1 MNDDHSFRRLGR
13 KDRKGEIKADP
24 DFLKAGPDT
33 ASEGEM
39 PDLSMLTMTEDEV
52 AQLAALPEGLVA
64 RPLKVTPEAQRF
76 PPVAPSLAPQPEAP
90 AEATSPMPSLAQ
102 VPPRRRS
109 GRGYNL
115 LTLLMLLLT
124 AVWCGLVAIIW
135 QDPQTALNPFA
146 PPILYV
152 RITATFLPP
161 TPASA
166 APPTA
171 EPLPYPFQAQPVAY
185 SANENGRGCEW
196 ASIAGTVTAPD
207 GSPLNAYRVR
217 ITSTTV
223 DTTVFSGAAASF
235 GPGGYEFP
243 IGGAPAAERFT
254 VQLLSPEGAPLTAP
268 LTVDTRATC
277 AENVARVDFVE
288 R

>member
-1 MNDDHSFRRLGR
+1 MSDDHSVRRLGR
-13 KDRKGEIKADP
+13 NDRKGEIRADP
-24 DFLKAGPDT
+24 DFLKAGQQTPP
-33 ASEGEM
+33 EGDM

-64 RPLKVTPEAQRF
+64 RPLKVAPEAQRF
-76 PPVAPSLAPQPEAP
+76 PPVAPSMAPQPETP
-90 AEATSPMPSLAQ
+90 PEATSPMPSLAQ
-102 VPPRRRS
+102 VPPRRS
-109 GRGYNL
+109 AGAGYNR

-124 AVWCGLVAIIW
+124 GVWCGLVAIIW

-146 PPILYV
+146 PPVLYV
-152 RITATFLPP
+152 RVTATFLPP
-161 TPASA
+161 TPASS
-166 APPTA
+166 APPTG
-171 EPLPYPFQAQPVAY
+171 EPLPYPFQAQPVTY
-185 SANENGRGCEW
+185 SANGNGRGCEW
-196 ASIAGTVTAPD
+196 ASIAGTVTALD
-207 GSPLNAYRVR
+207 GSALNAYRVR

-223 DTTVFSGAAASF
+223 DTTVFSGAAATF

-268 LTVDTRATC
+268 LTVDTRAAC
-277 AENVARVDFVE
+277 AENVARLDFVE